1 MGRKIG
7 IIANNPEL
15 KKIIEKLYLD
25 DIKSGNIIIETLEED
40 KISEQGMMLE
50 KKGVKAIIARSGGY
64 FHTVGKV
71 NVPVIQLKISTLDIL
86 YAIMTAK
93 KYKKE
98 VVLVLSHM
106 ENFDLQEW
114 NELINCGVTIEKFD
128 HQDKIEGIISSYV
141 FTGRDVVIVGGG
153 IPCKAAQNY
162 NLNFVHISA
171 SDDSIH
177 DAVSRAWEIV
187 DSLYE
192 QKYKNE
198 VLNTTLDGVHDAVLA
213 VDREGKI
220 ILYNQRAHELL
231 KKDQYNVLGRN
242 LWDVFPELSTIIDV
256 LKTRTNR
263 YNQIMQLK
271 KVVVTANISMLE
283 IENQAIGVICSFQD
297 ITKLQNLEKKIRYE
311 MNKKGLVAKFKFN
324 DIIAADQAMK
334 ETMAKAVKIGM
345 SDSTAIIYGES
356 GTGKEMM
363 AQSMHNIS
371 DRKDEPFVAINCA
384 ALTESLLESEL
395 FGYEEGSFT
404 GARKGG
410 KPGLF
415 ELAHGGTIFLDEI
428 NSVSLNL
435 QSKLLR
441 VLEEKEVMRIG
452 SDYVIPLDVRILT
465 AANESLKDKIKDGSF
480 RRDLF
485 YRLNIL
491 ELHIPPLRQR
501 KKDILPLFKHYLDEF
516 SNDGQVPEISSEF
529 EQKLIIYSWPGNVR
543 ELKNIA
549 KRCVIFGEF
558 DLDVGAATDF
568 KGDKEVFECESI
580 KEEIEFT
587 EDNENA
593 EIAAKKS
600 NIILDL
606 KEIDKYVENKV
617 ITMLEEQGMSK
628 NDIAKMLGISRSSL
642 WNKLN
647 SGKDVQKIK
656 QRTEK

>member
-1 MGRKIG
+1 MLG
-7 IIANNPEL
+7 
-15 KKIIEKLYLD
+15 
-25 DIKSGNIIIETLEED
+25 KSLT
-40 KISEQGMMLE
+40 
-50 KKGVKAIIARSGGY
+50 
-64 FHTVGKV
+64 
-71 NVPVIQLKISTLDIL
+71 
-86 YAIMTAK
+86 
-93 KYKKE
+93 
-98 VVLVLSHM
+98 
-106 ENFDLQEW
+106 
-114 NELINCGVTIEKFD
+114 
-128 HQDKIEGIISSYV
+128 
-141 FTGRDVVIVGGG
+141 
-153 IPCKAAQNY
+153 
-162 NLNFVHISA
+162 
-171 SDDSIH
+171 
-177 DAVSRAWEIV
+177 
-187 DSLYE
+187 
-192 QKYKNE
+192 
-198 VLNTTLDGVHDAVLA
+198 
-213 VDREGKI
+213 
-220 ILYNQRAHELL
+220 
-231 KKDQYNVLGRN
+231 
-242 LWDVFPELSTIIDV
+242 DVFPELSAIEDV

-283 IENQAIGVICSFQD
+283 IENQAVGVICSFQD

-324 DIIAADQAMK
+324 DIIAADSIMK
-334 ETMAKAVKIGM
+334 DTMARAVKIGM

-363 AQSMHNIS
+363 AQSIHNIS

-384 ALTESLLESEL
+384 ALTERLLESEL

-465 AANESLKDKIKDGSF
+465 AANESLKDKIEDGSF

-501 KKDILPLFKHYLDEF
+501 KKDILPLFKHYLHEF
-516 SNDGQVPEISSEF
+516 AEDGQVPEISSEF
-529 EQKLIIYSWPGNVR
+529 EEKLVLYSWPGNVR

-549 KRCVIFGEF
+549 KLCVIFGEF
-558 DLDVGAATDF
+558 NLDDRAADC
-568 KGDKEVFECESI
+568 KDNEVFEAENTG
-580 KEEIEFT
+580 EEIEFT
-587 EDNENA
+587 EENA
-593 EIAAKKS
+593 EIVKKS

-606 KEIDKYVENKV
+606 KEIDRYVENKV
-617 ITMLEEQGMSK
+617 IKMLEEQGMSK

-642 WNKLN
+642 WNKIN

-656 QRTEK
+656 Q

>member
-7 IIANNPEL
+7 IIANNTEL
-15 KKIIEKLYLD
+15 KAIIEKLYSGN
-25 DIKSGNIIIETLEED
+25 IKSGEIIIETLDED
-40 KISEQGMMLE
+40 KIGEQGMMLE
-50 KKGVKAIIARSGGY
+50 TKGVKAIIARSGGY

-71 NVPVIQLKISTLDIL
+71 SVPVIQLKISTLDIL

-98 VVLVLSHM
+98 IVLVLSHM
-106 ENFDLQEW
+106 ENFDLNEW
-114 NELINCGVTIEKFD
+114 CELLNCGVTIEKFD

-141 FTGRDVVIVGGG
+141 FAGRDVVIVGGG
-153 IPCKAAQNY
+153 IPCKVAQNY

-177 DAVSRAWEIV
+177 DAVARAWEIV

-231 KKDQYNVLGRN
+231 KKDHYNVLGKN
-242 LWDVFPELSTIIDV
+242 LTEVFPELSAVTDV
-256 LKTRTNR
+256 LKTRINKF
-263 YNQIMQLK
+263 NQIMHVK

-283 IENQAIGVICSFQD
+283 IENQVVGVICSFQD

-324 DIIAADQAMK
+324 DIIATDSAMK

-363 AQSMHNIS
+363 AQSIHNIS

-395 FGYEEGSFT
+395 FGYEEGAFT

-441 VLEEKEVMRIG
+441 VLEEKEIMRIG

-491 ELHIPPLRQR
+491 ELHIPPLRER
-501 KKDILPLFKHYLDEF
+501 KKDILPLFKHYLEEF
-516 SNDGQVPEISSEF
+516 AGDDHVPEISTEL
-529 EQKLIIYSWPGNVR
+529 EEKLILYSWPGNVR

-549 KRCVIFGEF
+549 KRYIIFGEF
-558 DLDVGAATDF
+558 DLYGSIAL
-568 KGDKEVFECESI
+568 KSSMRSNESFDSEDI
-580 KEEIEFT
+580 VKNQEEIEDSEEQT
-587 EDNENA
+587 ETN
-593 EIAAKKS
+593 AKKIE
-600 NIILDL
+600 NVVLDL
-606 KEIDKYVENKV
+606 KEIDRYVENKV

-628 NDIAKMLGISRSSL
+628 NDIAKLLGISRSSL
-642 WNKLN
+642 WNKIN
-647 SGKDVQKIK
+647 SRKDMSKK
-656 QRTEK
+656 

>member
-7 IIANNPEL
+7 IIANNVEL
-15 KKIIEKLYLD
+15 KETIEKLYHEQ
-25 DIKSGNIIIETLEED
+25 INNGSIIIETLEQD
-40 KISEQGMMLE
+40 KIYKQGIMLE

-71 NVPVIQLKISTLDIL
+71 SVPVIQLKISTLDIL
-86 YAIMTAK
+86 FAIKTAK

-98 VVLVLSHM
+98 IVLVLSHM
-106 ENFDLQEW
+106 ENFDLTEW
-114 NELINCGVTIEKFD
+114 NELVNCCVTIEKFD

-141 FTGRDVVIVGGG
+141 FENKDVVIVGGG
-153 IPCKAAQNY
+153 IPCKIAQNY
-162 NLNFVHISA
+162 NLNYVHISA

-187 DSLYE
+187 DSLYD

-198 VLNTTLDGVHDAVLA
+198 VLNTTLDGVHDAVMA

-231 KKDQYNVLGRN
+231 KKDPYNVLG
-242 LWDVFPELSTIIDV
+242 LKLTDVFPELSSITDV
-256 LKTRTNR
+256 LINKTNIV
-263 YNQIMQLK
+263 NEIINLK
-271 KVVVTANISMLE
+271 RVVVTANISMLE
-283 IENQAIGVICSFQD
+283 IDNHSAGVICSFQD

-311 MNKKGLVAKFKFN
+311 LNKKGLVAKFKFT
-324 DIIAADQAMK
+324 DIIATDNYMK
-334 ETMAKAVKIGM
+334 ETLAKAVKIGM
-345 SDSTAIIYGES
+345 SDSTAMIYGES

-363 AQSMHNIS
+363 AQSIHNIS
-371 DRKDEPFVAINCA
+371 DRKNEPFVAINCA

-395 FGYEEGSFT
+395 FGYEEGAFT

-415 ELAHGGTIFLDEI
+415 ELSHGGTIFLDEI

-452 SDYVIPLDVRILT
+452 SDYMIPLDVRILA
-465 AANESLKDKIKDGSF
+465 AANENLKDKINNGSF
-480 RRDLF
+480 RSDLF

-491 ELHIPPLRQR
+491 ELRIPPLRDR
-501 KKDILPLFKHYLDEF
+501 KKDIIPLFKYYLKEYAEDSE
-516 SNDGQVPEISSEF
+516 VPSIEE
-529 EQKLIIYSWPGNVR
+529 ELETKLKNYQWPGNVR
-543 ELKNIA
+543 ELKNVA
-549 KRCVIFGEF
+549 KRFIIFGEF
-558 DLDVGAATDF
+558 DFDNNEAI
-568 KGDKEVFECESI
+568 S
-580 KEEIEFT
+580 
-587 EDNENA
+587 EDNE
-593 EIAAKKS
+593 KS
-600 NIILDL
+600 TAFLDL
-606 KEIDKYVENKV
+606 KEIDRYVEQKV
-617 ITMLEEQGMSK
+617 ISMLEEQGMSK

-647 SGKDVQKIK
+647 STKDMSKK
-656 QRTEK
+656 

>member
-1 MGRKIG
+1 M
-7 IIANNPEL
+7 
-15 KKIIEKLYLD
+15 
-25 DIKSGNIIIETLEED
+25 
-40 KISEQGMMLE
+40 
-50 KKGVKAIIARSGGY
+50 
-64 FHTVGKV
+64 
-71 NVPVIQLKISTLDIL
+71 
-86 YAIMTAK
+86 
-93 KYKKE
+93 
-98 VVLVLSHM
+98 
-106 ENFDLQEW
+106 
-114 NELINCGVTIEKFD
+114 
-128 HQDKIEGIISSYV
+128 
-141 FTGRDVVIVGGG
+141 
-153 IPCKAAQNY
+153 
-162 NLNFVHISA
+162 
-171 SDDSIH
+171 
-177 DAVSRAWEIV
+177 
-187 DSLYE
+187 
-192 QKYKNE
+192 
-198 VLNTTLDGVHDAVLA
+198 
-213 VDREGKI
+213 
-220 ILYNQRAHELL
+220 
-231 KKDQYNVLGRN
+231 KD
-242 LWDVFPELSTIIDV
+242 
-256 LKTRTNR
+256 
-263 YNQIMQLK
+263 
-271 KVVVTANISMLE
+271 
-283 IENQAIGVICSFQD
+283 
-297 ITKLQNLEKKIRYE
+297 
-311 MNKKGLVAKFKFN
+311 
-324 DIIAADQAMK
+324 
-334 ETMAKAVKIGM
+334 TMARAVKIGM

-363 AQSMHNIS
+363 AQSIHNIS

-501 KKDILPLFKHYLDEF
+501 KKDILPLFKHYLHEF
-516 SNDGQVPEISSEF
+516 AEDGQVPEISSEF
-529 EQKLIIYSWPGNVR
+529 EEKLVLYSWPGNVR

-558 DLDVGAATDF
+558 NLDDRAADC
-568 KGDKEVFECESI
+568 KDNEVFEAENTG
-580 KEEIEFT
+580 EEIEFT
-587 EDNENA
+587 EENA
-593 EIAAKKS
+593 EIVKKS

-606 KEIDKYVENKV
+606 KEIDRYVENKV
-617 ITMLEEQGMSK
+617 IKMLEEQGMSK

-642 WNKLN
+642 WNKIN

-656 QRTEK
+656 Q